1 MQPWSSSSSC
11 AGPFTGT
18 GILRRFPTSHRRA
31 QTPFQL
37 LMLLSHGLSLT
48 LCYHLAF
55 RHGSIPGLGHC
66 FFSVTGPDCRAQ
78 TRARPGGSCRLRTT
92 SSCHQDCGY
101 GAFSVVCLISTELA
115 HLSSH
120 GHPPHCV
127 GIAQRR
133 ATPGH
138 FPVPKTSTP
147 GRDCSFG
154 AVRSPR
160 MLQYTP
166 TSPPF

>member
-11 AGPFTGT
+11 ASS
-18 GILRRFPTSHRRA
+18 RHRDPAPLPHKSPQSTNSISATDAAR
-31 QTPFQL
+31 PRV
-37 LMLLSHGLSLT
+37 SL
-48 LCYHLAF
+48 CCHLAF

-78 TRARPGGSCRLRTT
+78 TCARPGGSCRLCTT
-92 SSCHQDCGY
+92 SSCDQDCGY
-101 GAFSVVCLISTELA
+101 GAFSLICLISTELA

-133 ATPGH
+133 ATPWHLQGSGCAG
-138 FPVPKTSTP
+138 TSL
-147 GRDCSFG
+147 C
-154 AVRSPR
+154 PR
-160 MLQYTP
+160 QAPQAETAALEL
-166 TSPPF
+166 

>member
-11 AGPFTGT
+11 ASLFTGT

-37 LMLLSHGLSLT
+37 LMLLGHGLSLT

-78 TRARPGGSCRLRTT
+78 TCARPGGSCRLCTT
-92 SSCHQDCGY
+92 SSCHQDCGC
-101 GAFSVVCLISTELA
+101 GAFSVVCLISTAPA

-138 FPVPKTSTP
+138 LQGSCCAGTSL
-147 GRDCSFG
+147 C
-154 AVRSPR
+154 PR
-160 MLQYTP
+160 QAPQAETAALEL
-166 TSPPF
+166 